1 MDLNTAFQVIKE
13 ASNIATTKG
22 EFNMQDVATIVPAL
36 QTVSNAIP
44 KEPEP
49 LTKLEIIQ
57 LETEN
62 TK

>member
-1 MDLNTAFQVIKE
+1 MDLNTSFQVIKE
-13 ASNIATTKG
+13 ASNLATTKWA
-22 EFNMQDVATIVPAL
+22 FNMQDVATIVSAL

-49 LTKLEIIQ
+49 FTEAEIIQ

>member
-1 MDLNTAFQVIKE
+1 MDLNTSFQVIKE
-13 ASNIATTKG
+13 ASNLATTKG

-36 QTVSNAIP
+36 QTALNAIP

-49 LTKLEIIQ
+49 FTETEIIQ

>member
-1 MDLNTAFQVIKE
+1 MDLNTSFQVIKE
-13 ASNIATTKG
+13 ASNLATTKG
-22 EFNMQDVATIVPAL
+22 AFNIQDVATIIPAL
-36 QTVSNAIP
+36 QTVLNAIP

-49 LTKLEIIQ
+49 LTETEIIQ

>member
-1 MDLNTAFQVIKE
+1 MDLNTSFEVIKE
-13 ASNIATTKG
+13 ASNIATTK
-22 EFNMQDVATIVPAL
+22 V
-36 QTVSNAIP
+36 P

-49 LTKLEIIQ
+49 LTETEMIQ